1 MKELFG
7 AGFGLA
13 VVGVWIAAI
22 VGWIMNIIV
31 FVQTLPL
38 LDTLQIARAAG
49 IVLAPLGSILGLF
62 A

>member
-7 AGFGLA
+7 AGFSVAVIGIWLA
-13 VVGVWIAAI
+13 TV
-22 VGWIMNIIV
+22 VGWIMNIV
-31 FVQTLPL
+31 AFVQTLPL